1 MNNVY
6 IDEIIYEEIKENKN
20 KDLVLFIEARWPD
33 YKWIFNFDENS

>member
-20 KDLVLFIEARWPD
+20 KDLVLFIEAR
-33 YKWIFNFDENS
+33 